1 MNTQIHVRVPKEL
14 LDQAKEFSES
24 KGYSS
29 EQEYFRT
36 ALREK
41 IEEDKKKEALI
52 KLKELYGSMPNLKQL
67 TKKEKDE
74 IARSL

>member
-14 LDQAKEFSES
+14 LNQVKEFSES

-41 IEEDKKKEALI
+41 IEEDKKKEALT
-52 KLKELYGSMPNLKQL
+52 KLKELYGSVPGLKQL
-67 TKKEKDE
+67 TKEEKEK